1 MGWKITPGQFLQAA
15 GGIFNQW
22 ILLASPRIEENDQ
35 VFHRQVKGMR
45 CEARRFDHGSST
57 FVRRRWS
64 LLLRIVSMLVAMVR
78 RDSGSGT
85 GTGTGTEEE
94 TAREPRDSQL
104 RKNCTHR

>member
-45 CEARRFDHGSST
+45 CEALQRLAVQPLLAGRQGGLDIQGNSLRQGQRKEPQGLGSSWNI
-57 FVRRRWS
+57 FIEGLERPAKVP
-64 LLLRIVSMLVAMVR
+64 
-78 RDSGSGT
+78 G
-85 GTGTGTEEE
+85 
-94 TAREPRDSQL
+94 
-104 RKNCTHR
+104 